1 MIFCPGKSIHLILK
15 VCAIFRLKRIWNV
28 QTLKRH
34 SSFRMFATY
43 GYVKK
48 NKTKHPANP
57 ENSEN
62 SEFSEFHF

>member
-1 MIFCPGKSIHLILK
+1 MERTNL
-15 VCAIFRLKRIWNV
+15 
-28 QTLKRH
+28 QRH